1 LVPAKKSCYTDAMFA
16 TILSLHILVAI
27 LMGTVALRAL
37 YAIAQKRTEALP
49 RFAKQLSLFLVGEAF
64 SGSLLGLTAPE
75 FSVAEFCIN
84 VGLYVGAFLLVE
96 FLIFAALKKEP
107 LLVFPHFY
115 ARTSAAVSLAAFVFV
130 ILVRT
135 SVV

>member
-1 LVPAKKSCYTDAMFA
+1 MFE
-16 TILSLHILVAI
+16 TILYIHILLAV

-37 YAIAQKRTEALP
+37 YAIARRRTEALP
-49 RFAKQLSLFLVGEAF
+49 RFAKQLSIFLVGEAF
-64 SGSLLGLTAPE
+64 SGSLLGLIATE
-75 FSVAEFCIN
+75 FSMIKFCVN

-115 ARTSAAVSLAAFVFV
+115 TRTSAALSLAAFVFV